1 VQPTQAQPPAPTTEA
16 PKRSLHVPLWIQ
28 LPVYLIVAGLLVLVA
43 LQMRRNGPLAAG
55 PLGAGQPAP
64 DFELTTFDGQNY
76 SLQGLRG
83 QVVVVNFW
91 ASWCVPCLDEAPVL
105 EAAWRQYKDQ
115 GVVFI
120 GVDYVDTETEA
131 KAFLSRFDITYPNG
145 PDLGT
150 KVSQAYRI
158 TGVPET
164 YIVGRDGALVHAQIG
179 PIDEAQLRAVL
190 DPLVGD

>member
-1 VQPTQAQPPAPTTEA
+1 MTANAEIEVPPAP
-16 PKRSLHVPLWIQ
+16 PRRSLHVPLWVQ
-28 LPVYLIVAGLLVLVA
+28 LPVYAIVAGLLVLVA

-64 DFELTTFDGQNY
+64 DFELTTFDGQAY
-76 SLQGLRG
+76 SLQALRG
-83 QVVVVNFW
+83 QIVVVNFW
-91 ASWCVPCLDEAPVL
+91 ASWCIPCLDEAPIL
-105 EAAWRQYKDQ
+105 ESAWRQYKDQ

-131 KAFLSRFDITYPNG
+131 KAFLQRFDITYPNG

-150 KVSQAYRI
+150 RVSQAYRI

-164 YIVGRDGALVHAQIG
+164 YIVNRDGTLAHAQIG
-179 PIDEAQLRAVL
+179 PINEAQLQAVL
-190 DPLVGD
+190 DPLVGNQ